1 MKETENLITEVGN
14 LCMNKAKEILV
25 QLLFMKELNLLKQD
39 HSVST
44 RGFVQKILEQQSFLG
59 EI

>member
-1 MKETENLITEVGN
+1 
-14 LCMNKAKEILV
+14 MNKAKKILV
-25 QLLFMKELNLLKQD
+25 QLLLFMNELNLLKQD

-44 RGFVQKILEQQSFLG
+44 RGFIQKIREQQSLLG

>member
-1 MKETENLITEVGN
+1 
-14 LCMNKAKEILV
+14 MNKAKKILV
-25 QLLFMKELNLLKQD
+25 QLLLLFMNELNLLKQD

-44 RGFVQKILEQQSFLG
+44 RGFVQKILEQQSLLG